1 MVEVENELWQSF
13 ELKSLT
19 LSATSQH
26 NKPVA
31 VRNRGLEKKII
42 MLILDAMG
50 QHSSLA
56 VWSTS
61 RGQEKHNTRNNG
73 TNKAMPEANNC

>member
-1 MVEVENELWQSF
+1 MTEL
-13 ELKSLT
+13 ELKSLAQ
-19 LSATSQH
+19 SATSQH

-42 MLILDAMG
+42 MLILEAMG